1 MNDLIANQTSIDYFF
16 KLIISQNMIEEI
28 VANTNKRIKLRDV
41 TQIDKTKFKS
51 QKERL
56 LIK

>member
-16 KLIISQNMIEEI
+16 KLIISHNMIEEI
-28 VANTNKRIKLRDV
+28 VANTNKRIKLIDV
-41 TQIDKTKFKS
+41 TQIDNAKYKS
-51 QKERL
+51 QKE